1 MYKVLIVD
9 DESWVLENYRLGID
23 WASKGFEV
31 VDTASNGMEALE
43 KIRQLHP
50 DLVLTDIRMPVMG
63 GLEMI
68 RQAKQMFPDLEF
80 VVISG
85 YAEFSYAQKA
95 LNFGVAG
102 YCLKPVEDADI
113 QGVLANV
120 RERLGRRYDR
130 RVDYFSALEY
140 MTDDMGESKISASD
154 IGLHWDA
161 QQGMRVLIC
170 VGRWDAGK
178 SALWDVVMPLGVDR
192 KACFVSDAEL
202 EQAEA
207 ELSGQTGLVVGISRV
222 VQDVSLVNSALVE
235 AQIAANQSFMTG
247 HRGIFHYQSSSRGP
261 LREVLNQ
268 LVEAL
273 EIRETAQVLEVFDKI
288 GEMMESGTYN
298 IRHAFYVYNQISD
311 MLFQRGL
318 EDDLYDLINYE
329 ELTQLFSNVKEML
342 STLQEQCLGI
352 INYGSDLDVQ
362 AVSNDVVREILKYLH
377 ENYYQDISLRELAD
391 QYYLNPSYLCRTF
404 KKQVGKPFTVYLANL
419 RLRHACELLRA
430 TTLSVYEIAER
441 CGYKDYFYFARLFK
455 RMLGIT
461 PSQYRAGEEG
471 SPAALV

>member
-1 MYKVLIVD
+1 MT
-9 DESWVLENYRLGID
+9 
-23 WASKGFEV
+23 WA
-31 VDTASNGMEALE
+31 
-43 KIRQLHP
+43 
-50 DLVLTDIRMPVMG
+50 
-63 GLEMI
+63 
-68 RQAKQMFPDLEF
+68 
-80 VVISG
+80 
-85 YAEFSYAQKA
+85 KA
-95 LNFGVAG
+95 
-102 YCLKPVEDADI
+102 
-113 QGVLANV
+113 
-120 RERLGRRYDR
+120 RYLP
-130 RVDYFSALEY
+130 A
-140 MTDDMGESKISASD
+140 TSD
-154 IGLHWDA
+154 CTGDA

-170 VGRWDAGK
+170 IGRWDAGK
-178 SALWDVVMPLGVDR
+178 SGLWDVVMPLGVDR
-192 KACFVSDAEL
+192 KACFVSDSEL
-202 EQAEA
+202 EQAEE

-288 GEMMESGTYN
+288 GDMMESGTYN

-391 QYYLNPSYLCRTF
+391 QYYLNPSYLVPHLQKAGR
-404 KKQVGKPFTVYLANL
+404 QA
-419 RLRHACELLRA
+419 
-430 TTLSVYEIAER
+430 
-441 CGYKDYFYFARLFK
+441 FYGL
-455 RMLGIT
+455 
-461 PSQYRAGEEG
+461 PC
-471 SPAALV
+471 

>member
-1 MYKVLIVD
+1 LYKVLIVD

-31 VDTASNGMEALE
+31 VDTAGNGMEALE

-113 QGVLANV
+113 QGVLATV
-120 RERLGRRYDR
+120 RQRLDR
-130 RVDYFSALEY
+130 RRDKRTDYFSTLEY
-140 MTDDMGESKISASD
+140 MTDENADHRISASD
-154 IGLHWDA
+154 IGLRWDVHK
-161 QQGMRVLIC
+161 GMRVLIC

-178 SALWDVVMPLGVDR
+178 SALWDAVMPLGVDR
-192 KACFVSDAEL
+192 KACFVGEPDL
-202 EQAEA
+202 EQAEQ
-207 ELSGQTGLVVGISRV
+207 ELSGFSDLVVGISRM
-222 VQDVSLVNSALVE
+222 VQDPTLINNAIVE

-247 HRGIFHYQSSSRGP
+247 RKGIYHYQSSSRGP
-261 LREVLNQ
+261 LREVLNH
-268 LVEAL
+268 LLEAL
-273 EIRETAQVLEVFDKI
+273 EVRETAQVIEVFDKI
-288 GEMMESGTYN
+288 SEMMKSGTYN

-329 ELTQLFSNVKEML
+329 ELTQLFSNVTEML
-342 STLQEQCLGI
+342 STLQEQCLSI

-430 TTLSVYEIAER
+430 TNLSVYEIAER

-455 RMLGIT
+455 RTLGIT
-461 PSQYRAGEEG
+461 PSQYRSGEDG
-471 SPAALV
+471 NPAALV

>member
-1 MYKVLIVD
+1 LYKVLIVD

-23 WASKGFEV
+23 WASRGFEV
-31 VDTASNGMEALE
+31 VDTASNGMEALD
-43 KIRQLHP
+43 KIRQIHP

-63 GLEMI
+63 GLVMI

-113 QGVLANV
+113 QGVLTAV
-120 RERLGRRYDR
+120 RERLDKRYDR
-130 RVDYFSALEY
+130 RVDYFSALEF
-140 MTDDMGESKISASD
+140 MTDDMADQKLSASD
-154 IGLHWDA
+154 IGMHWDA

-178 SALWDVVMPLGVDR
+178 GRLWNVVMPLGVDR
-192 KACFVSDAEL
+192 KACFVSDGDL
-202 EQAEA
+202 EQAVQ
-207 ELSGQTGLVVGISRV
+207 ELTLQIGLVVGVSRV
-222 VQDVSLVNSALVE
+222 VHDVSLVNNAIVE

-247 HRGIFHYQSSSRGP
+247 RRGIFYYQSSSRGP

-273 EIRETAQVLEVFDKI
+273 EMRETAQVMDVFDKI
-288 GEMMESGTYN
+288 SEMMESGTYN

-329 ELTQLFSNVKEML
+329 ELTQLFGNVTEML
-342 STLQEQCLGI
+342 TALQEQCLSI
-352 INYGSDLDVQ
+352 INYGTDLDVQ

-377 ENYYQDISLRELAD
+377 DNYYQDISLRELAD

-471 SPAALV
+471 TPAALV